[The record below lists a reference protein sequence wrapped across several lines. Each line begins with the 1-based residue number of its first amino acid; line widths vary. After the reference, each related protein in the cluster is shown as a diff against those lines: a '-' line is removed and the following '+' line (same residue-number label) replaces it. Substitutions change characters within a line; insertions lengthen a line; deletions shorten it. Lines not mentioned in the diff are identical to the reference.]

1 MNPSE
6 IVNGLRYVAKNELKE
21 HGMNTER
28 SIYATEAAD
37 LIEGLI
43 PRPIGTIANET
54 DLPALLISEWKTIFL
69 AETWN
74 DYSKRWNISDGWI
87 YPNEVTH
94 FIPLS
99 AIQKLMESGE

>member
-1 MNPSE
+1 MKPNDLVE
-6 IVNGLRYVAKNELKE
+6 ELKS
-21 HGMNTER
+21 HASDLVDTESYTKR
-28 SIYATEAAD
+28 LLTEAAA

-43 PRPIGTIANET
+43 PRPIGAIANET
-54 DLPALLISEWKTIFL
+54 DLPALLISKWKIIFL
-69 AETWN
+69 AETWD
-74 DYSKRWNISDGWI
+74 DYHERWYGSDGWL